1 VVALPGAG
9 VKVTGAASAA
19 VFISAATTRVRCRMV
34 QPDARLDVQN
44 ILEKAYPQIATQAAI
59 AISPAATSNEGLV
72 S

>member
-1 VVALPGAG
+1 MALPGAG

-44 ILEKAYPQIATQAAI
+44 ILEKGFPKLR
-59 AISPAATSNEGLV
+59 PKPL
-72 S
+72 